1 MLFYF
6 FTCSWEKLR
15 LWWLNDETNSST
27 LPFKSNGLRSKEV
40 HGLWQNYFKK
50 QNDCATR
57 FENGSK
63 LANITPSM
71 TTPALKDC
79 CDFYF
84 RQFLFSFKTSK
95 IWGGA
100 QERYELISDRWNSIS
115 LWLMRLN
122 YFCPILQKK
131 NRCGIL
137 NINVLKCLPNN
148 TPQEDKKKIK

>member
-1 MLFYF
+1 MTKPTAPHFL
-6 FTCSWEKLR
+6 
-15 LWWLNDETNSST
+15 
-27 LPFKSNGLRSKEV
+27 SNPTAWVLKRSMACDKIISK
-40 HGLWQNYFKK
+40 NK
-50 QNDCATR
+50 TR

-63 LANITPSM
+63 LANITRSM

-84 RQFLFSFKTSK
+84 CQYLFSFKTSK
-95 IWGGA
+95 IWQGA
-100 QERYELISDRWNSIS
+100 QERYELISNRWNSIS